1 MMRPAIESSDP
12 RVTMNPKMPRPKN
25 STVVASRYPQNQRGL
40 GLHRLK
46 RNRALPPEH
55 ALDPRTEFFMRKTR
69 SGDRASGAGRA
80 ITHYQGKK
88 MMTATKPAIT
98 STQAPHSTADLLPV
112 GGKKPSQVL

>member
-12 RVTMNPKMPRPKN
+12 SHDESEDAKAKEQHGRCEQIPAKP
-25 STVVASRYPQNQRGL
+25 AGL
-40 GLHRLK
+40 GLHRLQ
-46 RNRALPPEH
+46 RNRTLPPEH
-55 ALDPRTEFFMRKTR
+55 ALDPRTEFLMRKTR
-69 SGDRASGAGRA
+69 SGDRASGAGRP

-112 GGKKPSQVL
+112 GGNKPSQVP